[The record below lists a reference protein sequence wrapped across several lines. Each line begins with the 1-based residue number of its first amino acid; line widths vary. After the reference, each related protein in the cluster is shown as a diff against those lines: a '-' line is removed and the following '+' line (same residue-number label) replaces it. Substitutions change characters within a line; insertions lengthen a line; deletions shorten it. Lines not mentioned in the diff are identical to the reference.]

1 MTASKLDNS
10 KVLSLLLVVAV
21 LVVFGVYLIYASV
34 HSGQDTTSSV
44 ETNSATSSLAISG
57 VVTGLV
63 TVGPSQPVCSP
74 NQSCSVNLTGYSLIF
89 ASQCSSSSPS
99 CQVQTFLVPIYQS
112 GHYSA
117 LLPAGNYTVSGMEP
131 SCSWMSCSSE
141 FPKSIT
147 VEGGMQLEF
156 DVSIDTGIR

>member
-1 MTASKLDNS
+1 M
-10 KVLSLLLVVAV
+10 LSLLLVVAV

-89 ASQCSSSSPS
+89 ASQCSSLI
-99 CQVQTFLVPIYQS
+99 TFLPSPNFSGTNLSKRPLFRPASCRKLYRLWYGTIMFVDRAVLLNSQS
-112 GHYSA
+112 QS
-117 LLPAGNYTVSGMEP
+117 LSREECSLNLMSVSTQEYDDHRT
-131 SCSWMSCSSE
+131 CHW
-141 FPKSIT
+141 
-147 VEGGMQLEF
+147 
-156 DVSIDTGIR
+156 